1 MSEVTKL
8 YEEFNRKVE
17 ELQETCPHEEVT
29 DWYNP
34 HWAPGHPTLYE
45 QRTCKRCG
53 KVIEKRYLKEVT
65 ERVDRLFK
73 PKQTPHF
80 KHRKRSI

>member
-8 YEEFNRKVE
+8 LEEYLHKVN

-34 HWAPGHPTLYE
+34 RSPFGYLLPHE
-45 QRTCKRCG
+45 QRTCKRCD
-53 KVIEKRYLKEVT
+53 KVIEQIYPEGLIQKLIGK
-65 ERVDRLFK
+65 
-73 PKQTPHF
+73 
-80 KHRKRSI
+80 